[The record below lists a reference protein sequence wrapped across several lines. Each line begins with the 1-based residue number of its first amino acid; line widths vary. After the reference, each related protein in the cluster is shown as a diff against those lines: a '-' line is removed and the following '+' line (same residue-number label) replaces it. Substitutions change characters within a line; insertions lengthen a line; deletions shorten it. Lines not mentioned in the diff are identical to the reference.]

1 MKFRKFMTAVTL
13 TGIFLTGIGAGVGF
27 VEFCGFE
34 YQGTVVLGE
43 ENRKETKLVWE
54 LEGEE
59 FDYLYP
65 YVPYRDTE
73 DITVEKDA
81 KVPTDE
87 VWFDVA
93 YNSDWGEPYLESY
106 TEYGEGWTPGD
117 HFLEEVPEGR
127 ENTEAEKLGYAHIWT
142 EDFLDMTTQ
151 AKIVM
156 EIKDRILKELK
167 EKKFSTYS
175 HPRIFSVKVRVNPSN
190 YERLVI
196 MNN

>member
-13 TGIFLTGIGAGVGF
+13 IGIFLTGIGAGVGF

-54 LEGEE
+54 LEGEK

-65 YVPYRDTE
+65 YVPYGDAE

-81 KVPTDE
+81 KVPEDE
-87 VWFDVA
+87 VWFDVV

-106 TEYGEGWTPGD
+106 TEYGEGWIPGD

-142 EDFLDMTTQ
+142 GDFLDMTTQ